1 MKLSDYVASF
11 LKCKGVKYVFGYQG
25 GSITH
30 LIDSVYKTDGLEY
43 IQNYN
48 EQGSAMAADAYGRI
62 AEEGIGVAIASN
74 GPGATNLLTGIANAY
89 CDSVPAMFITGQVH
103 TYAMKK
109 NGVRQESFQ
118 EIDILSMARPVTK
131 YAVTIMKPE
140 EICYELEKAYH
151 IAITGRKGPVLVDI
165 PVDVQGMDIEPDK
178 CQQYQIEAEVE
189 YELEENIIKKVKGLL
204 NSAKRPVILV
214 GGGVR
219 QSGAARAVKNF
230 SEKYDLPVVASLQG
244 LDVLPHSSSSFVGFI
259 GGYGNRAAN
268 IILQN
273 ADVVLILGSRV
284 DFRQTGKNAEDF
296 VKNSRIVHVDIDRN
310 ELEHKLPEAVNVQC
324 DIGKFVKNIHKC
336 NLIKH
341 SQWLQK
347 VNEVK
352 KQFKDINSEWDWKEY
367 GYILADIG
375 KSISVPTVVVAD
387 VGQNQMWVAKYLR
400 AASEEFRLLNSGGL
414 GAMGYSLPGCIG
426 AYYGNPNYRIVGI
439 MGDGGLQMNIQ
450 ELGVI
455 GGRQLP
461 VTIIV
466 LNNHSLGMIR
476 DVHEKYYDER
486 YVGSVWG
493 FEMPRLSNIAQAY
506 NINYLCVDS
515 HNMSDL
521 KEAIESQKPYIIEVV
536 MGDKT
541 YISPE
546 LIGYNSID
554 NMEPRLTEAEKQEIE
569 EKLLV

>member
-1 MKLSDYVASF
+1 MKLSDYVAQF
-11 LKCKGVKYVFGYQG
+11 LRKKGVRYVFGYQG

-43 IQNYN
+43 IQNYH

-118 EIDILSMARPVTK
+118 EIDILSMAKPVTK
-131 YAVTIMKPE
+131 YCVTVMKPE
-140 EICYELEKAYH
+140 EICYELEKAYY
-151 IAITGRKGPVLVDI
+151 IATTGRKGPVLVDI

-178 CQQYQIEAEVE
+178 CRQYETEVEME
-189 YELEENIIKKVKGLL
+189 YELDEDIIEKVKELL
-204 NSAKRPVILV
+204 NSSERPVILV

-219 QSGAARAVKNF
+219 QSGAARAVKSF
-230 SEKYDLPVVASLQG
+230 AEKYDLPVVASLQG

-268 IILQN
+268 IVLQN

-284 DFRQTGKNAEDF
+284 DFRQTGKNVAGF
-296 VKNSRIVHVDIDRN
+296 IKNSKIIHVDIDRS
-310 ELEHKLPEAVNVQC
+310 ELEHKLPKAVNVQC
-324 DIGKFVKNIHKC
+324 DIGEFMKSLEKC
-336 NLIKH
+336 NLNRHDK
-341 SQWLQK
+341 WLQK
-347 VNEVK
+347 VSELK
-352 KQFKDINSEWDWKEY
+352 RQFTDINSEWDWKKY
-367 GYILADIG
+367 GYILTDIG
-375 KSISVPTVVVAD
+375 KCISKPTVVVAD

-426 AYYGNPNYRIVGI
+426 AYYANPDYHIVGI

-461 VTIIV
+461 VTVIV

-476 DVHEKYYDER
+476 DVHEKYYDKR
-486 YVGSVWG
+486 YAGSVWG
-493 FEMPRLSNIAQAY
+493 FEMPQLSRVAQAY
-506 NINYLCVDS
+506 NINYLYVD
-515 HNMSDL
+515 NADMSNVL
-521 KEAIESQKPYIIEVV
+521 KAVESRKPYIIEIN
-536 MGDKT
+536 MNEET

-546 LIGYNSID
+546 LVGMKSID
-554 NMEPRLTEAEKQEIE
+554 DMQPELRAEEKQCIMN
-569 EKLLV
+569 LLN